1 MFMEQCGAGLARQL
15 ADKYEGL
22 EEGYS
27 NYCREC
33 RNYYPNLCGSS
44 HFYFTNDDKIIANMF
59 SQKEN
64 FDTDYLN
71 MEIALIDI
79 KAKARERNMSIAI
92 PYGIGCG
99 IANGDWN
106 RVYKII
112 EKVFDDYN
120 VTLYKYEK
128 KE

>member
-1 MFMEQCGAGLARQL
+1 MCTEQCGGGLARQL
-15 ADKYEGL
+15 AEKYEGL

-33 RNYYPNLCGSS
+33 HNYYPNLCGSV
-44 HFYFTNDDKIIANMF
+44 HFYFTDDDKIVANMF

-71 MEIALIDI
+71 MEIALTDI

-92 PYGIGCG
+92 PRNIGNG
-99 IANGDWN
+99 IANGIN
-106 RVYKII
+106 GMAEKII
-112 EKVFDDYN
+112 REVFKDSLTN
-120 VTLYKYEK
+120 VTMYEL
-128 KE
+128 

>member
-1 MFMEQCGAGLARQL
+1 MCTEQCGGGLARQL
-15 ADKYEGL
+15 AEKYEGL

-33 RNYYPNLCGSS
+33 HNYYPSLCGSV
-44 HFYFTNDDKIIANMF
+44 HFYFTDDDKIVANMF

-71 MEIALIDI
+71 MEIALTDI

-92 PYGIGCG
+92 PRNIGNG
-99 IANGDWN
+99 IANGIN
-106 RVYKII
+106 GMA
-112 EKVFDDYN
+112 EKVIREVFKDSLTN
-120 VTLYKYEK
+120 VTMYEL
-128 KE
+128 